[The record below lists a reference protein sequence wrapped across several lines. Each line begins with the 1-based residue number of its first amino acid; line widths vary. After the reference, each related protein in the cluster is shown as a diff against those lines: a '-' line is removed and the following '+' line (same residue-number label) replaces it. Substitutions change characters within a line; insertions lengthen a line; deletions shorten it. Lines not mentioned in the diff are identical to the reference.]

1 MTLLTGTVIAGYRIE
16 ALIGS
21 GSVGSVYSAEESA
34 LGRRVALKVLA
45 PSLARDERFR
55 ERFLRESRIAAG
67 LEHPNVIPI
76 YAAGATDDDLFLAMR
91 YVDGRDLAA
100 LLRSLGRLDPERV
113 LSIAA
118 QVAGAID
125 AAHAQGLVHRDVK
138 PANILLT
145 RHGGVEHA
153 YLCDFGLAKHASTV
167 SSLTG
172 ERAVVGTVDYLA
184 PEQIEGR
191 PVDGRV
197 DVYGLGCVLYECL
210 TGEPPFHRDNELASL
225 LAHVND
231 PVPVPS
237 ERIAEL
243 PEALDAVI
251 ARALAKDRDDRF
263 ATATELVAAA
273 RAALAG
279 EAPAPADAAPRRTA
293 AVRTFL
299 FADVRGYT
307 AYTREHGDEAG
318 AALAARFA
326 GIVRDLAPTY
336 HGHLQ
341 ELRGDEALVVFD
353 SARQALRFAV
363 ALRQRVEEDE
373 LPRPVGIGLDSG
385 EAVPVEEGFRG
396 GALNRAARLC
406 ALAKPGEVLA
416 SDAVVELAGK
426 ADGVAYGFRRTERLK
441 GFDKPVGVVEV
452 HPGAVAPRRELAR
465 SLRARLLGNRPRRRL
480 AIYGIVGAAMVVSA
494 AALVSLTAGE
504 RRSRPRSPSPCST
517 PDTGDLEKSFDAG
530 GEFQQIVTADDALY
544 ALDFD
549 GGIIARIDP
558 DTAAIT
564 DRYAAGDLRLGWVA
578 PRIDNGSMWAADATG
593 PRLLR
598 IDPRQPGSPIR
609 ITLPLPKDARR
620 TCRHTA
626 SQ

>member
-21 GSVGSVYSAEESA
+21 GSVGSVYSAEETA

-145 RHGGVEHA
+145 RHGGAEHA

-279 EAPAPADAAPRRTA
+279 EAPAPADASPRRTA
-293 AVRTFL
+293 AVRTFV

-307 AYTREHGDEAG
+307 AYTRENGDEAG

-326 GIVRDLAPTY
+326 GVVRDLAPTY

-416 SDAVVELAGK
+416 SDAVVGLAGK

-452 HPGAVAPRRELAR
+452 HASDAGPSP
-465 SLRARLLGNRPRRRL
+465 RARPERAGAPARQPASPAHRLAGVARGRRRWGL
-480 AIYGIVGAAMVVSA
+480 VAFVASRGERDRTTAAKTVAILDPETGEVDRQHRRRGRVSA
-494 AALVSLTAGE
+494 DRDRLTTPSTASTSTAASSPASTRPG
-504 RRSRPRSPSPCST
+504 RRSP
-517 PDTGDLEKSFDAG
+517 
-530 GEFQQIVTADDALY
+530 
-544 ALDFD
+544 
-549 GGIIARIDP
+549 
-558 DTAAIT
+558 AA
-564 DRYAAGDLRLGWVA
+564 
-578 PRIDNGSMWAADATG
+578 P
-593 PRLLR
+593 P
-598 IDPRQPGSPIR
+598 PPG
-609 ITLPLPKDARR
+609 
-620 TCRHTA
+620 
-626 SQ
+626 